1 MAGPIAIVTGA
12 QRGIGYGISRVL
24 ADRGYTVVLCDLD
37 ENALSEA
44 ERTIPGSH
52 AMVVDVTDFAAV
64 GEVVRTSEETFGP
77 TAVLVNNSG
86 INRDRMLHKMTESEW
101 DAVVNVN
108 LKGQF
113 DCMRHVVP
121 YMRARK
127 TGRIINISS
136 ASWQGNVGQ
145 ANYAAAK
152 AGVIG
157 LTKTAARELA
167 RLNITVNAICPGF
180 IDTPMTRQMPP
191 EAFSAMMAK
200 IPMERIGSPEDVGR
214 VVAFLASDDAS
225 YVTGE
230 VLNVGGGMVL

>member
-37 ENALSEA
+37 ESALSEA
-44 ERTIPGSH
+44 ARSIPGSH
-52 AMVVDVTDFAAV
+52 AMTVDVTDFEAV
-64 GEVVRTSEETFGP
+64 GAAVRTSEETFGP
-77 TAVLVNNSG
+77 TAVLVNNAG

-101 DAVVNVN
+101 DTVVNVN

-113 DCMRHVVP
+113 NCMRHVVP
-121 YMRARK
+121 YMRTRK
-127 TGRIINISS
+127 KGRIVNISS

-180 IDTPMTRQMPP
+180 IDTSMTRRMPP
-191 EAFSAMMAK
+191 EAFAAMMAK
-200 IPMERIGSPEDVGR
+200 IPMERIGTPEDVGR
-214 VVAFLASDDAS
+214 VVAFLASDDAA

-230 VLNVGGGMVL
+230 VVNVGGGMVL